1 MRVIGIRV
9 GSSRVFESRRR
20 LAARNEQVQK
30 TMQAHTCS
38 NNTTAATRRTEET
51 QVSDGQD
58 KSLVER
64 FTQTDLLALRS
75 ELLRSGVDSFQ
86 AAEIVCSFLSGRG
99 YGISSLEARNVASK
113 IEVPGVTA
121 EHIQAEL
128 ERVAQVM

>member
-1 MRVIGIRV
+1 MPRHA
-9 GSSRVFESRRR
+9 S
-20 LAARNEQVQK
+20 K
-30 TMQAHTCS
+30 P
-38 NNTTAATRRTEET
+38 TTAATMRTEERT

-58 KSLVER
+58 KNLVER
-64 FTQTDLLALRS
+64 FTPTDLLALRS

-99 YGISSLEARNVASK
+99 YGISSQEARNVAFK

-121 EHIQAEL
+121 EFIQAEL